1 MPFRESKR
9 LPRRE
14 LLATLGA
21 GFGAALSACASS
33 SPTAASTVTNTGTT
47 GGTGSS
53 CAITPSETEGPYPDK
68 TGMLNNPAFFRRDVT
83 EGRPGLPVT
92 LTLTIVNV
100 NSGCSPVSN
109 ASVEIWQCDASGN
122 YSEYSQPGYDGT
134 GKTFLRGLQTSDAN
148 GQVTFTTIYPG
159 WYAGR
164 ATHIHIEVTMNGRSV
179 KVTQIAFPE
188 TINNAVY
195 ATGVYASRGSNPTSN
210 LQDGIFADSL
220 SSELVTPSGNPAAGY
235 SASYQ
240 VGVSV

>member
-164 ATHIHIEVTMNGRSV
+164 ATHIHVEVFRGSSLV
-179 KVTQIAFPE
+179 KTTQIAFPE
-188 TINNAVY
+188 DVTRAVY
-195 ATGVYASRGSNPTSN
+195 ATGVYASKGQSSTTNGGDNVFSDGTQYEMAALSGDTTSGYTAT
-210 LQDGIFADSL
+210 LTIGI
-220 SSELVTPSGNPAAGY
+220 
-235 SASYQ
+235 SA
-240 VGVSV
+240 